1 MVIDIRGIAG
11 NRLLQAHVRKQMSGA
26 LDRLRITPLG
36 AQVLFVDE
44 NGPKGGIDIRCAL
57 TVRLPFRPS
66 VRVEHMGQ
74 THRRAFDEAFTVLER
89 QLERDV
95 ERARQ
100 SRRRP
105 KKYYVAKRLL
115 SEGGEEPK
123 KRAGRT
129 I

>member
-11 NRLLQAHVRKQMSGA
+11 NRLLRAHVRKQMSEA
-26 LDRLRITPLG
+26 LARLPVTPLS
-36 AQVLFVDE
+36 AQVLFLDE

-57 TVRLPFRPS
+57 TVRLPFQPS

-74 THRRAFDEAFTVLER
+74 THRRAFDEAVTVLER
-89 QLERDV
+89 RLERDV
-95 ERARQ
+95 ERARR

-115 SEGGEEPK
+115 SGGAQGPRPSG
-123 KRAGRT
+123 RAS
-129 I
+129 